1 MNIFVQLLIY
11 AYARLFRLYPRGFR
25 DEFAEEMPIVFR
37 DSINDATRDGILQL
51 LLTCSRELGGLPFN
65 ILREFWHEFRRK
77 ETTMAANGKIEPKSV
92 MDVRAGHGE
101 AWIAALPFVLFGI
114 ASMIGKIRLPFLGV
128 YTELAFYAIV
138 LLGLFIGL
146 IREFPRWAFSYLG
159 WTLVFAWWWTNMH
172 TEGLKIFGYTMHNEA
187 WGWRIWFPLFFTIG
201 LALLWTRSI
210 RPLRQLVRGIWE
222 DWTLLSLAVYALVG
236 FMMVLYD
243 ESHSP
248 YLIAFMIASTLVI
261 SSSVWIF
268 MRSMKTQKR
277 VIALLSG
284 FVTGILLD
292 RISESTWDVAAYYGF
307 PPGPSVPWYDPLLD
321 VIVITAFWG
330 VILLLPAFVGVLRRS
345 LNTE

>member
-1 MNIFVQLLIY
+1 MQV
-11 AYARLFRLYPRGFR
+11 
-25 DEFAEEMPIVFR
+25 VFR
-37 DSINDATRDGILQL
+37 DSVNEAVQNGILPL
-51 LLTCSRELGGLPFN
+51 AVVCLRELGGLPFN
-65 ILREFWHEFRRK
+65 ILREFWHEFKRK
-77 ETTMAANGKIEPKSV
+77 EMTMAVNKRTEPSSI
-92 MDVRAGHGE
+92 MDVRVRHGE
-101 AWIAALPFVLFGI
+101 AWIAALPFMLFGM
-114 ASMIGKIRLPFLGV
+114 ASMIGKIKLPFLGA
-128 YTELAFYAIV
+128 YADLAFYAIV

-146 IREFPRWAFSYLG
+146 IRAFPRWAFSYLG

-187 WGWRIWFPLFFTIG
+187 WGWRIWFPLIFTIG

-248 YLIAFMIASTLVI
+248 YLIAFMIVSTSAI
-261 SSSVWIF
+261 SASVWIF
-268 MRSMKTQKR
+268 MRSMKTHTR

-307 PPGPSVPWYDPLLD
+307 SPRPSMPWYDPVLD

-330 VILLLPAFVGVLRRS
+330 VILLLPALLGFVRHAVR
-345 LNTE
+345 TEGPGQPPALKK